1 MVSIF
6 QKLARSWLAWEKKRL
21 FFSFFTPER
30 KTKIVSYQQLITPFS
45 FVSVLPPL
53 HNATKPVLFFFMMIL
68 VFGASILLLWE
79 RNQKSVTK
87 LQTRDMASERSEW
100 DQCCQL
106 FKLHF
111 YKGLQTTVWK
121 FHNFSIIQILREI
134 HFLEF

>member
-1 MVSIF
+1 M
-6 QKLARSWLAWEKKRL
+6 AWEKKRL

-68 VFGASILLLWE
+68 VFGASISLLWE

-87 LQTRDMASERSEW
+87 LQTQDMASESSEISVANFLNFFFQRSPNLEM
-100 DQCCQL
+100 QSSGKNRQMN
-106 FKLHF
+106 
-111 YKGLQTTVWK
+111 
-121 FHNFSIIQILREI
+121 NFMYC
-134 HFLEF
+134 FF